1 MLLLVAMSLGIGE
14 VKGTTVKNV
23 KYMDWDDTQKKL
35 VERTTP
41 DDVNVTVLEGSTSTE
56 VVELG
61 GWYVVN
67 GTVNYNGHFRLN
79 SETHLILSDGAQLT
93 CPMIGGS
100 SCSLFVYGQGGHA
113 EGSTN
118 VAEGILNVK
127 TGGIQED
134 NITINGGQ
142 VNTNATEPPTPI
154 SSSYYG
160 IFAYY
165 NLTIN
170 GGKVTAKSDYNDCIF
185 ANYDV
190 TINGGQV
197 AATAG
202 VKGGSGIYASGK
214 VTINDGQVTAT
225 ATNTTGSFWYYGIWS
240 NVIING
246 GQVTASGPHGGIN
259 GGDITL
265 DGGDI
270 TLGWTKS
277 TDFIKCSSYSVGS
290 SGTLKTATG
299 KRFDAYTYDGS
310 GKETF
315 STTIEG
321 GTTIDASGL
330 TTTILRPAN
339 YKYGVKYLKPNASGS
354 ALVEDQT
361 SEGVKVW
368 ELIGDETELGTDG
381 EETWYVT
388 TSETATFTNT
398 ITLKGNVHII
408 LANGT
413 TMSVGTS
420 GSPIAGSGIV
430 STGSY
435 NYNLSIHGQEGSTG
449 KLNVFANGDA
459 GIGVKDLT
467 ICGGCITSSNI
478 KNDNFCD
485 GIKSTGNLVIYG
497 GQVTSTST
505 EGGYGIYANIFT
517 LGWSDKENDF
527 IRSSSYSVPDKQMR
541 TADGKS
547 FAVYSISGTT
557 ETLDGVVG
565 EASGH
570 IFLNNDNWSYGGYDY
585 AQTALASKKLR
596 PFEGSVVGAV
606 VGQQYLAYNNKNS
619 GFKLL
624 NGDAKLYVVTSVAY
638 NENKFEVGLTEVDAG
653 MVKAGVP
660 VIFANATEGN
670 PLPVSIY
677 LENST
682 ASAVNSLKNF
692 IACDGAKTVAE
703 LLIAAGLDYDDMLF
717 FGLSG
722 TSFKRVLLAKN
733 DVPASGKCFLAI
745 PKQAYMD
752 GTLSLGTAGSGTRS
766 LGIEMGGTTSLIDKG
781 QLTMDN
787 SAAAQWYSLDGRSLS
802 KEPAQKGVYIRNGKK
817 IVIR

>member
-1 MLLLVAMSLGIGE
+1 MNRKTIRILMLLLVAMGLGIGE
-14 VKGTTVKNV
+14 AKAEDNV
-23 KYMDWDDTQKKL
+23 KYIDAGGVEKTQ
-35 VERTTP
+35 
-41 DDVNVTVLEGSTSTE
+41 DNVTVLEGSSSVTD
-56 VVELG
+56 LPG
-61 GWYVVN
+61 GWYIVTGNNISYTNALSFDGDTYLILADGAELTAETVMMNDNANLTIYSQGGKTLGKEEGKFTSNNEMICGDLIINGGKVSALSPSNGWKSIACVNMIVN
-67 GTVNYNGHFRLN
+67 GGEVYAT
-79 SETHLILSDGAQLT
+79 TGAT
-93 CPMIGGS
+93 FDACIA
-100 SCSLFVYGQGGHA
+100 CSG
-113 EGSTN
+113 
-118 VAEGILNVK
+118 K
-127 TGGIQED
+127 M
-134 NITINGGQ
+134 TINGGQ
-142 VNTNATEPPTPI
+142 LTAIRN
-154 SSSYYG
+154 SDGFG
-160 IFAYY
+160 I
-165 NLTIN
+165 
-170 GGKVTAKSDYNDCIF
+170 DCK
-185 ANYDV
+185 
-190 TINGGQV
+190 
-197 AATAG
+197 G
-202 VKGGSGIYASGK
+202 V
-214 VTINDGQVTAT
+214 
-225 ATNTTGSFWYYGIWS
+225 
-240 NVIING
+240 
-246 GQVTASGPHGGIN
+246 
-259 GGDITL
+259 ITF
-265 DGGDI
+265 
-270 TLGWTKS
+270 GWTKS
-277 TDFIKCSSYSVGS
+277 KDFIKCSSYSVGS
-290 SGTLKTATG
+290 SGTVKTATG

-321 GTTIDASGL
+321 GMTIDASGL
-330 TTTILRPAN
+330 ITTVLRPAN

-505 EGGYGIYANIFT
+505 EGGYGIYANIFI

-527 IRSSSYSVPDKQMR
+527 IQASSYSVHDKQMR

-585 AQTALASKKLR
+585 AQAALASKKLR

-638 NENKFEVGLTEVDAG
+638 NESKFEVGLTEVDAG

-677 LENST
+677 LGNAT
-682 ASAVNSLKNF
+682 VTTDPKRLPNF
-692 IACDGAKTVAE
+692 IACDGSTSVAN
-703 LLIAAGLDYDDMLF
+703 LLPSGLAYGDALF

-722 TSFKRVLLAKN
+722 NSFKRVLLASDDK
-733 DVPASGKCFLAI
+733 PAAGKCFLAV

-752 GTLSLGTAGSGTRS
+752 GTLKLGTEGSSSRS
-766 LGIEMGGTTSLIDKG
+766 LGIETGGTTSLIDNG

-787 SAAAQWYSLDGRSLS
+787 SAAAQWYSLDGRRLD
-802 KEPAQKGVYIRNGKK
+802 KAPKTKGVYIRNGKK
-817 IVIR
+817 LVIR